1 MPPRPQPR
9 SDEISDELMSTFDR
23 VLTIRALIAKLQ
35 DELKPLNKRLEW
47 TLMPKTFGDHWG
59 PHNMMS
65 ARPTQLSITICRSA
79 ADAQIAIWRNGRSS
93 SAIAGRCSQRMPRG
107 KSAVTFDIAWP
118 RNFGES

>member
-47 TLMPKTFGDHWG
+47 TLMPKTCGDHWG

-65 ARPTQLSITICRSA
+65 PADPALDHDLPLGSRRPDRDLEEWPLLQRDRRTLLA
-79 ADAQIAIWRNGRSS
+79 AHAAWKKRRNL
-93 SAIAGRCSQRMPRG
+93 
-107 KSAVTFDIAWP
+107 
-118 RNFGES
+118 

>member
-1 MPPRPQPR
+1 MEEY
-9 SDEISDELMSTFDR
+9 EISDELLSTFDR

-65 ARPTQLSITICRSA
+65 PADPSLDHDLPLGGRRSDVEEWPLLQRDRQTLLA
-79 ADAQIAIWRNGRSS
+79 AHAEWKRRS
-93 SAIAGRCSQRMPRG
+93 
-107 KSAVTFDIAWP
+107 
-118 RNFGES
+118 

>member
-65 ARPTQLSITICRSA
+65 PADPALDHHLPLGSRRPDRDLEEWPLLQRDRRTLLA
-79 ADAQIAIWRNGRSS
+79 AHAAWKK
-93 SAIAGRCSQRMPRG
+93 RG
-107 KSAVTFDIAWP
+107 DL
-118 RNFGES
+118 